1 MFTEKA
7 VLPAVAPQHVA
18 DEGMADVGEVAPD
31 LVGAA
36 GQGADPDQAEAG
48 RGVAANG
55 DVDFRRAQ
63 AGEFGLG
70 RLLFPGLGPEGASMT
85 PFCGAKPRITA
96 T

>member
-36 GQGADPDQAEAG
+36 GQGRTRTRLKRAEA
-48 RGVAANG
+48 
-55 DVDFRRAQ
+55 
-63 AGEFGLG
+63 
-70 RLLFPGLGPEGASMT
+70 
-85 PFCGAKPRITA
+85 
-96 T
+96 